1 MNVVGVYK
9 GNTPIIKVYKGQSLV
24 WQVNSGGGG
33 EPIEPVPSYHLTCTY
48 DVTDTTAP
56 TKILNNVTSFAD
68 TMYVDGEP
76 MPKASGVT
84 FSTSGTHTVSYNLT
98 GNTLSANAFP
108 NTAALT
114 EVVFGD
120 VNVIF
125 SSASLLTY
133 GQFYKCTKLEK
144 VDMSRATITSL
155 SSTNSGYSAFN
166 GCTSLKNVKLSNALK
181 TLSGPVFINCTALE
195 SITIPSSVTALT
207 DYTMPNNRGTYG
219 VFHSCTSLKEVI
231 FEGTTAPSID
241 EHTFPNDN
249 AGTFYYPCGS
259 DYSAVASQLSMWTDG
274 CGGSGNIGTWS
285 LRGVIDGSTTSVVA
299 SLYNTNESVYIDKM
313 MVDGVEVNK
322 STVTLQQYKDGRM
335 HNVDFYFTEDF
346 IPENFLDIS
355 QLAYVSIEVGE
366 GITAIRDGAFQYMEI
381 TSATL
386 PSTLSYISYDAFF
399 RCYNLESITFNSTVP
414 PILYDEYVF
423 TGVPDYCV
431 LYVPYGSEFDYYI
444 WKPNPNWT
452 IDGYGGDAPP
462 VNGGDDGGD
471 L

>member
-48 DVTDTTAP
+48 YVTDTTAP

-68 TMYVDGEP
+68 TMYVDDEP

-84 FSTSGTHTVSYNLT
+84 FSTTGTHTIGYNLS
-98 GNTLSANAFP
+98 GDTLSANAFP
-108 NTAALT
+108 NITALT

-120 VNVIF
+120 VNVTF
-125 SSASLLTY
+125 SKPTGLWAY
-133 GQFYKCTKLEK
+133 GQFYKCTHLES

-155 SSTNSGYSAFN
+155 DATSSMYSAFY
-166 GCTSLKNVKLSNALK
+166 GCTSLTDVKLSNSL
-181 TLSGPVFINCTALE
+181 TTMSGPVFINCTALA

-207 DYTMPNNRGTYG
+207 DYTSSIGGSSTYG
-219 VFHSCTSLKEVI
+219 VFQGCTSLKEVI
-231 FEGTTAPSID
+231 FEGSTAPAIAV
-241 EHTFPNDN
+241 HTFPNGN

-274 CGGSGNIGTWS
+274 CGGSGNISTWS

-299 SLYNTNESVYIDKM
+299 GLYNTNESDYIDKM
-313 MVDGVEVNK
+313 MVDGVEVDKN
-322 STVTLQQYKDGRM
+322 TVTLQQYKDGKM

-346 IPENFLDIS
+346 IPEDFLDIA
-355 QLAYVSIEVGE
+355 QLAYVAVEVGE
-366 GITAIRDGAFQYMEI
+366 GITEIRDRAFQYMEI

-386 PSTLSYISYDAFF
+386 PSTLTYISYDAFF
-399 RCYNLESITFNSTVP
+399 RDYNLASLTFNGNVP
-414 PILYDEYVF
+414 PMLYDEDVF
-423 TGVPDYCV
+423 TSVPDYCV
-431 LYVPYGSEFDYYI
+431 LYVPDGSESAYES

-452 IDGYGGDAPP
+452 IDGYAGGAPP
-462 VNGGDDGGD
+462 VGGDDM
-471 L
+471 